1 MQKRVFMSIKINL
14 EFQTKIDLEF
24 LSEGVAVRLIRL
36 LGTVHLKSH
45 PNWSPEEKVIIDTG
59 NPISIVPF
67 SMWQNIERKILLRS
81 KTKLYGL
88 TTSDEM
94 AFSGQL
100 AELTI
105 AFKDQENVSKPIK
118 IKAVLLDSDNA
129 PFIIGYEDVL
139 TEAKLVSDYK
149 NDIAYLELE

>member
-1 MQKRVFMSIKINL
+1 MSIKIDL

-36 LGTVHLKSH
+36 LGTVHLKSYQ
-45 PNWSPEEKVIIDTG
+45 NWSPEEKVIIDTG

-67 SMWQNIERKILLRS
+67 SIWQNIERKILLRS

-88 TTSDEM
+88 SASDET
-94 AFSGQL
+94 ALSGQL
-100 AELTI
+100 AEVTI
-105 AFKDQENVSKPIK
+105 AFKDQKNVSKPIK
-118 IKAVLLDSDNA
+118 IKAALLDSDNA
-129 PFIIGYEDVL
+129 PFIIGYEDIL